1 MKTEPFRNW
10 FLQNITNVIGLIHLI
25 SGLIFIALGFLK
37 RVYPGMISGYNTM
50 LAEKKKKNIDIE
62 GISRYIRDVMILL
75 GLAIILLY
83 LVFRWSG

>member
-1 MKTEPFRNW
+1 
-10 FLQNITNVIGLIHLI
+10 
-25 SGLIFIALGFLK
+25 
-37 RVYPGMISGYNTM
+37 MISGYNTM